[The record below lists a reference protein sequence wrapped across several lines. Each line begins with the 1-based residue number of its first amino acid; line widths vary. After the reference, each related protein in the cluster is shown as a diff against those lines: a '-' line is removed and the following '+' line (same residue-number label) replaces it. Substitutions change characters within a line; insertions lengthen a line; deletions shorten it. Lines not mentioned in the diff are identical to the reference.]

1 MSSRVVQRS
10 RREAHLLSYLQ
21 KLHIFLFYIRQ
32 LPPLRARTGCCRIIL
47 SDAPKGGRK
56 EQHNGVGQDIAGDL
70 ARLEDEVRSR
80 RHSSFDRTGGNADQL
95 AGPCW
100 RDCHT
105 RRDGRARV
113 RTPHLNDDAQDDHNL
128 RRLDQHCLLGPN
140 RAGHTAARG
149 STVPGA
155 DAVRLRRAGV
165 EARPGQARAAAI
177 RIQNCRDYEILGEL
191 TCEPSTCT
199 STSPGRRVWPR

>member
-1 MSSRVVQRS
+1 MDSIQDMKRRS
-10 RREAHLLSYLQ
+10 APMGYPQ
-21 KLHIFLFYIRQ
+21 
-32 LPPLRARTGCCRIIL
+32 LRARTGCCRIIL

-128 RRLDQHCLLGPN
+128 RRLDQHCLLRPN

-149 STVPGA
+149 PPFLERMQYAFGGLV
-155 DAVRLRRAGV
+155 V
-165 EARPGQARAAAI
+165 EARPGQVRSDAI
-177 RIQNCRDYEILGEL
+177 RVQNCRDDEILGEL

-199 STSPGRRVWPR
+199 STSPGRKV